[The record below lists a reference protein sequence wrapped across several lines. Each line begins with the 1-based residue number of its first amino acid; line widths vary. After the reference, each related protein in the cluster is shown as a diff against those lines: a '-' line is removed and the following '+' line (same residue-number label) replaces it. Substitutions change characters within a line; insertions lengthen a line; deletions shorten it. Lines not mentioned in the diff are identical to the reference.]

1 MMTGLR
7 PATFENLQLNA
18 GVFLEGFDPST
29 YADAGALEDAVLD
42 ALDGRRT
49 EGLVL
54 PEPEDDE

>member
-7 PATFENLQLNA
+7 TATFENLQLNA

-42 ALDGRRT
+42 AL
-49 EGLVL
+49 
-54 PEPEDDE
+54 